1 MPSPTTRIQKALSER
16 LKSSLSEARVRAFVG
31 GTHTESLRD
40 NVVPSITDDQ
50 LATLRAQLAA
60 GDGGELRP
68 RPKSGKTTAHAPYS
82 SAALALNAFGGWL
95 GREEQ
100 LTVGG
105 LGGWTDPLQ
114 IEAKLQ
120 IAHGGG
126 RANLDV
132 LLTSPGRVLA
142 IESKLTEYVAAH
154 DERHLKPI
162 YASAEMAGLLSG
174 GWGRLLRALLDGEF
188 PCHHLDATQLVK
200 HALAVKSWFPD
211 RDATLAYVYWEP
223 SNADEIPQLGGHR
236 DELDQLLELLD
247 DDADPA
253 FVALT
258 YDELFAEWDAV
269 ADEAARA
276 HVAALRARY
285 GGVTA

>member
-16 LKSSLSEARVRAFVG
+16 LKNSLPEERAAAFVG
-31 GTHTESLRD
+31 GTHTETLRD

-50 LATLRAQLAA
+50 LATLETQLSA

-68 RPKSGKTTAHAPYS
+68 SAKSGKTTAHAPYS

-100 LTVGG
+100 LTVAG

-132 LLTSPGRVLA
+132 LLTAPGRVLA
-142 IESKLTEYVAAH
+142 VESKLSEYVASH
-154 DERHLKPI
+154 DERHLKPV
-162 YASAEMAGLLSG
+162 YASEEMASLLSG
-174 GWGRLLRALLDGEF
+174 GWARVLRALLDGEF
-188 PCHHLDATQLVK
+188 PCHYLDAAQLVK
-200 HALAVKSWFPD
+200 HALAVKSQFPD
-211 RDATLAYVYWEP
+211 REATLAYIYWEP
-223 SNADEIPQLGGHR
+223 SNADEIPQLAGHR
-236 DELDQLLELLD
+236 DELDQLLELLG

-258 YDELFAEWDAV
+258 CDELFAEWDAV
-269 ADEAARA
+269 ADEAVRA

-285 GGVTA
+285 GEMRA